1 MSADGAYVALL
12 VIHLHF
18 PDARSLKTKR
28 SELQSVKARLH
39 GRHGVSVAEV
49 GYQDTWQR
57 AQLAAALTAGSL
69 RTLQSSVDR
78 VEEWLLARYPETVRM
93 ERSLTSFRDAGG
105 IG

>member
-1 MSADGAYVALL
+1 MGADSAYVALL

-18 PDARSLKTKR
+18 PDARSLKAKR

>member
-1 MSADGAYVALL
+1 MGADSAYVALL

-18 PDARSLKTKR
+18 PDARSLKAKR

-49 GYQDTWQR
+49 GYEDTWQR

>member
-1 MSADGAYVALL
+1 VDSDGAYVALL

-18 PDARSLKTKR
+18 PDAGSLKAKR
-28 SELQSVKARLH
+28 SELQSVKARLRT
-39 GRHGVSVAEV
+39 RHGVSVAEV

-57 AQLAAALTAGSL
+57 SQLAGALTGGSL
-69 RTLQSSVDR
+69 RTLQASVDR
-78 VEEWLLARYPETVRM
+78 VEEWLLARFPETVRV